1 MTSALVL
8 LVFSIV
14 VIGAGV
20 WLLLQPRRRVSDA
33 LVLVAGVALLLFAV
47 AQPTAFVV
55 EGDPSDLAVPPSPQP
70 MPTAQT

>member
-1 MTSALVL
+1 MTSAFVL

-14 VIGAGV
+14 VIGAGM
-20 WLLLQPRRRVSDA
+20 WLLLQPHRRVSGA

-55 EGDPSDLAVPPSPQP
+55 EGDPSDLAVPPAPQP